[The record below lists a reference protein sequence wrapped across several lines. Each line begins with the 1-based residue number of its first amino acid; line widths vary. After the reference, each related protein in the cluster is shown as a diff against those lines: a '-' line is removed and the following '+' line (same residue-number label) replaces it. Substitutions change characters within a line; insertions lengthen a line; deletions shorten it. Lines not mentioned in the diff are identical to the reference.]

1 MNRRNV
7 TLTRMRKLVV
17 PAVLLVLLTA
27 SCTGGSDGSSTT
39 TTPTSPGAPT
49 STLPPNRPSSPAKIE
64 ILSPKNGDVVHGTS
78 LRLKLALQNAKVVPA
93 NTTHIVP
100 NQGHVHVLVDSQ
112 VVTMTFGLQ
121 QTIRGLTPG
130 SHLLEVEFVASDHA
144 PFNPRVLAQPV
155 TFEVKA

>member
-1 MNRRNV
+1 MTGRTV
-7 TLTRMRKLVV
+7 TPGHGSKLVV

-39 TTPTSPGAPT
+39 TPTTPGAPT
-49 STLPPNRPSSPAKIE
+49 STLGARPSSPAKIE

-93 NTTHIVP
+93 TTTDIRP
-100 NQGHVHVLVDSQ
+100 DQGHVHVLLDSK

-121 QTIRGLTPG
+121 QTLHDLTPS